1 MVLGTDNRV
10 LALAFA
16 RMADSLG
23 NSFLVIVL
31 PLYIASGEISLAGLE
46 GFSTELLIGVVL
58 SLFGL
63 LNSSLQPFTGRA
75 SDRAGRRKVFVLA
88 GLVVFGIGSSI
99 YPFVTSYW
107 AVLGAR
113 ALQGVGAAL
122 TVPVTLALVNEYADD
137 AGRGNNFGIFNTFRL
152 IGFGFGPILAGLLI
166 TGGIASETVVSYD
179 VFGATVSGF
188 DAAFAVAVLG
198 AVVAF
203 ALVTVLVSDPEREEA
218 DASDDL
224 SIRVRGED
232 QLFDPVFVV
241 GVGTFFMATGIA
253 VFATIQEVINAQLS
267 QGPFLFSVQ
276 FAAVVI
282 ANVLFQVPIGRAS
295 DRYGRR
301 PFLVGGFALLAP
313 SLALQGFVPEMA
325 AALPATVAG
334 VGTGSLLML
343 AFRLLQGVSVAMVFA
358 PGLAV
363 AGDLAKKGQSG
374 TTLSVLTTAFGFGI
388 AAGPLVSGVLVTID
402 FALPF
407 LAVAV
412 LAVAALA
419 LTYSQVAETAP
430 ALTGASAPA
439 DD

>member
-1 MVLGTDNRV
+1 MVFGTDNRV

-23 NSFLVIVL
+23 NSFLIIVL
-31 PLYIASGEISLAGLE
+31 PLYIASGEISLAGLD

-75 SDRAGRRKVFVLA
+75 SDRAGKRKAFILG
-88 GLVVFGIGSSI
+88 GLVVFGVASAA
-99 YPFVTSYW
+99 YPFVSSYL
-107 AVLGAR
+107 AVLVVR

-122 TVPVTLALVNEYADD
+122 TIPVTLALVNEYADD
-137 AGRGNNFGIFNTFRL
+137 AGRGNNFGVFNTFRL
-152 IGFGFGPILAGLLI
+152 IGFGFGPIVAGLLI
-166 TGGIASETVVSYD
+166 TGGLDSETVVTYD
-179 VFGATVSGF
+179 LFGYPLSGF
-188 DAAFAVAVLG
+188 NAAFAVAVLG

-203 ALVTVLVSDPEREEA
+203 ALVSVLVSDPPETEA
-218 DASDDL
+218 EASDDL
-224 SIRVRGED
+224 SIRVLGDD

-241 GVGTFFMATGIA
+241 GVGTFFMAAGIGI
-253 VFATIQEVINAQLS
+253 FATIQEVINAELGQA
-267 QGPFLFSVQ
+267 PFIFSVQ

-282 ANVLFQVPIGRAS
+282 ANVLLQVPIGRAS

-301 PFLVGGFALLAP
+301 PFLLGGFALLVP
-313 SLALQGFVPEMA
+313 SLFLQGIVPGLA
-325 AALPATVAG
+325 TKLPETLLG

-358 PGLAV
+358 PGLAL
-363 AGDLAKKGQSG
+363 AGDLAGKGRSG
-374 TTLSVLTTAFGFGI
+374 TTLSVLTTSFGFGV
-388 AAGPLVSGVLVTID
+388 AVGPLISGVLVGFG
-402 FALPF
+402 FAWPF
-407 LAVAV
+407 FVTAGFAAL
-412 LAVAALA
+412 ALA

-430 ALTGASAPA
+430 NARPIVPA